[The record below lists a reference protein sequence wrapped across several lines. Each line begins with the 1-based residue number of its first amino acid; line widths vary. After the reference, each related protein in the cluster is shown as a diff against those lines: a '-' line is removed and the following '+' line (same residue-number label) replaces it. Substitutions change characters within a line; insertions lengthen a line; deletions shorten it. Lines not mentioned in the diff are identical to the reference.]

1 MLTDFE
7 IKQTSDYIRAMEI
20 ILRHENIEELE
31 SLQQDCKYRI
41 KKLREENESTNALHH
56 PS

>member
-7 IKQTSDYIRAMEI
+7 IKQTNDYIRAMEI

-31 SLQQDCKYRI
+31 SLKQDCKYRI
-41 KKLREENESTNALHH
+41 KKLREENESTNALYH

>member
-1 MLTDFE
+1 MLTDHE
-7 IKQTSDYIRAMEI
+7 IKQTTDYIRAMEI

-41 KKLREENESTNALHH
+41 KKLREENETQAFM
-56 PS
+56 

>member
-1 MLTDFE
+1 MVDDFE
-7 IKQTSDYIRAMEI
+7 IKQTNDYIRAMDI

-41 KKLREENESTNALHH
+41 KKLREENEAQAFM
-56 PS
+56 